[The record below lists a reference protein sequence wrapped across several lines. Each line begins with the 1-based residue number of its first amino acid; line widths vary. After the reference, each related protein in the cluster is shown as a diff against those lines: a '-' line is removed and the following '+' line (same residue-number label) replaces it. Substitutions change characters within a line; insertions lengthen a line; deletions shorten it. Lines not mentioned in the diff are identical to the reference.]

1 MTSLTAT
8 VRLGRHRA
16 HAHAVAAP
24 ATVPVTIAPSWAL
37 GIVLTAWTLGDA
49 LLPDAVPDRSLIA
62 YAATA
67 VATAAVFAMTLAL
80 HEAAHALAAY
90 RLGLEVRGI
99 TLSWLG
105 GKLELSHPPASPR
118 AEARVAMAGPLA
130 STLMAVVATLLH
142 IACVVAELDPLFGA
156 SAAAVAI
163 ANMLVAIVNCVPAL
177 PLDGGYVLHAIAWRL
192 TGRQS
197 VGVRLFAGAGR
208 ALGVTLVA
216 LAVVA
221 SAAADTAVAMWLA
234 LLGFS
239 VRA

>member
-8 VRLGRHRA
+8 LRLGRHRA

-37 GIVLTAWTLGDA
+37 GIVLTAWTVGDA
-49 LLPDAVPDRSLIA
+49 LLPDAVPDRSLVA

-67 VATAAVFAMTLAL
+67 VATAAVLALTLAL

-90 RLGLEVRGI
+90 RLGIEVQGI
-99 TLSWLG
+99 TLSFLG
-105 GKLELSHPPASPR
+105 GRLDLSYPPASPR
-118 AEARVAMAGPLA
+118 DELRVAMAGPLA
-130 STLMAVVATLLH
+130 STLMALVATLLH
-142 IACVVAELDPLFGA
+142 IACAVADLDPLFGA
-156 SAAAVAI
+156 AAAVVAI
-163 ANMLVAIVNCVPAL
+163 ANMLVAVANCVPAL
-177 PLDGGYVLHAIAWRL
+177 PLDGGRVLHAIAWRL
-192 TGRQS
+192 TGREAVS
-197 VGVRLFAGAGR
+197 VRLSAGAGR